1 LAAVFAVGCAL
12 ADPPARTFP
21 SLPKEAANSIKTA
34 SADGWG
40 SSSAMASWNEWRGD
54 EYALDGLERFVESPR
69 KSCDASALITYRGT
83 NLRYAGAVTIHS
95 AFRER
100 LERFETV
107 AAEVGARVYG
117 RAPKRVQ
124 HFGAYSC
131 RASRGRK
138 HRLSEHALGNAI
150 DVIGFDFGPVKKTDV
165 LPDGV
170 PKQLRG
176 AFQVRVKKHW
186 GANGNAAA
194 GLHARFLRE
203 LTDELRARDDIFR
216 GMVGPPD
223 PKHTDHLH
231 FDVAPWRYVRL

>member
-1 LAAVFAVGCAL
+1 LLGFGCAL
-12 ADPPARTFP
+12 VDQPARPLP
-21 SLPKEAANSIKTA
+21 SLSESAANEETRPA
-34 SADGWG
+34 SVDGFGLG
-40 SSSAMASWNEWRGD
+40 SAVARWNGWRGD
-54 EYALDGLERFVESPR
+54 EYALDGFERFVDSPR
-69 KSCDASALITYRGT
+69 KSCDPSAMITYRGT
-83 NLRYAGAVTIHS
+83 NLRYANAVTIHS
-95 AFRER
+95 AFQER

-117 RAPKRVQ
+117 RAPRRIQ

-150 DVIGFDFGPVKKTDV
+150 DVIGFDFGPAKKADV
-165 LPDGV
+165 LPEGV

-186 GANGNAAA
+186 GRNGNAAA
-194 GLHARFLRE
+194 ELHSRFLRE
-203 LTDELRARDDIFR
+203 LTDELRERDDIFR